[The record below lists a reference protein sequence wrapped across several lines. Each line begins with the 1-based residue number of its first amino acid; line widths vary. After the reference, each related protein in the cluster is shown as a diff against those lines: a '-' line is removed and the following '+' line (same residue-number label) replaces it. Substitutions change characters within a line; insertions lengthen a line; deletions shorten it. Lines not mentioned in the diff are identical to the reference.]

1 MMKNDNEKA
10 AEALTII
17 LGMLF
22 LTMCMSLVTTVVL
35 AVAKL
40 FGT

>member
-1 MMKNDNEKA
+1 MMKSDNERA
-10 AEALTII
+10 SEALVIL

-22 LTMCMSLVTTVVL
+22 LTMCMGLVASIVL

-40 FGT
+40 L

>member
-1 MMKNDNEKA
+1 MKNDDERA
-10 AEALTII
+10 SEALVIL

-22 LTMCMSLVTTVVL
+22 LMTCMGLVTTVVL

>member
-1 MMKNDNEKA
+1 MKNDDERA
-10 AEALTII
+10 SEALVIL

-22 LTMCMSLVTTVVL
+22 LTTCMGLVTTVVL